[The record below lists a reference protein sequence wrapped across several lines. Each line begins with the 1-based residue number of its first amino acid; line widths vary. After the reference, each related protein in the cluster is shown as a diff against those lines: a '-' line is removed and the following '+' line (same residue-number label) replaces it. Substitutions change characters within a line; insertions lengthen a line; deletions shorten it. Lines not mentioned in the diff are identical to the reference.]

1 MCGKKKI
8 LVPYLKNTI
17 DSHTEVL
24 EKHFWNLN
32 RENLKLSKIFKFS
45 DTYL

>member
-1 MCGKKKI
+1 M

-24 EKHFWNLN
+24 EKHLENLN
-32 RENLKLSKIFKFS
+32 RENLKLSKVFKLS